1 VLADDITNLTG
12 VAPRTFR
19 QGAEHTSVTEGAAGR
34 RDVRFS
40 ASWRSA
46 RMVVQAGQN
55 ESSVTSCAS
64 SECVLKIAGLLPGLP
79 QLPNGGR

>member
-1 VLADDITNLTG
+1 MSA
-12 VAPRTFR
+12 FR
-19 QGAEHTSVTEGAAGR
+19 
-34 RDVRFS
+34 

-55 ESSVTSCAS
+55 ESSVTSRAS

-79 QLPNGGR
+79 HLPKIVRLATRIFIR